1 MLRLIATLTIGLCAT
16 VSQAQVV
23 PRDLDGNGTAE
34 AFLDA
39 ANGLLWSRPGVVSA
53 GNFAITESA
62 IATLSIEGLTG
73 WHLPTLAQ
81 SQGLYAT
88 QGQVGLA
95 MKAAPFP
102 AYSTWYWTTTAFSD
116 NTLQNMAFSPGNGAS
131 MPFFRTTP
139 VNVWAVRAVPEPAS
153 GLLMALG
160 ASALGLC
167 VLRRRARVLGRST
180 NVSRRQQ

>member
-1 MLRLIATLTIGLCAT
+1 MFRLIATLTIALGAT

-23 PRDLDGNGTAE
+23 PRDLNGNGTAE
-34 AFLDA
+34 AFLDV

-53 GNFAITESA
+53 ANFAIAETA
-62 IATLSIEGLTG
+62 ITTLSIEGLSG

-81 SQGLYAT
+81 AQGLYST

-95 MKAAPFP
+95 MKTAPFP

-131 MPFFRTTP
+131 MPYFRTTA
-139 VNVWAVRAVPEPAS
+139 VNVWAVRAVPEPATA
-153 GLLMALG
+153 LLMALG
-160 ASALGLC
+160 VTALGLC
-167 VLRRRARVLGRST
+167 VLRRRARV
-180 NVSRRQQ
+180 